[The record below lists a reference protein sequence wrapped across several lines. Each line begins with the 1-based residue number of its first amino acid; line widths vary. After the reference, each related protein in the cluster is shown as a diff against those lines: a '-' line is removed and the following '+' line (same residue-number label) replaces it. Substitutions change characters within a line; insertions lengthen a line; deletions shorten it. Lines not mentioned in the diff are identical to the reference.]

1 MPTPKN
7 TTDRVGFARWVVK
20 KNSTA
25 TKIYAR
31 FDRELQNIIK
41 RIHSSTSSLLLI
53 VISAN
58 LGVLLV
64 LVLGDQVADVLVG
77 LLELHLVHALALV
90 PVEEGLALV
99 HGTELGGQALED
111 ALKGRGVG
119 DEGARGGVVF
129 GRDLDDGGLHV
140 VGDPRNEVV
149 GVVLLA
155 LLANLVNLLGLHG
168 P

>member
-53 VISAN
+53 VITSN

-77 LLELHLVHALALV
+77 LLELHLVHAFALV
-90 PVEEGLALV
+90 PVEEGLPLV
-99 HGTELGGQALED
+99 HSAELGSQTLED
-111 ALKGRGVG
+111 ALQGRGVG
-119 DEGARGGVVF
+119 DEGAR
-129 GRDLDDGGLHV
+129 
-140 VGDPRNEVV
+140 
-149 GVVLLA
+149 
-155 LLANLVNLLGLHG
+155 
-168 P
+168 